1 MSTATA
7 TRRHAQAGPDN
18 GGVPARRAVM
28 RWAWRL
34 FRREWRQQM
43 LVLALITVAV
53 GATVIGAAVATTTPP
68 AANSGFG
75 TAQDLAILASP
86 HLATQI
92 ASLEHRF
99 GRVDVIENEAMA
111 IPGSVNSFDLRA
123 QNPDGPFGPPM
134 LSLVSGHY
142 PTAANQVALTQA
154 VASAFG
160 VTVGDTWPQPGGP
173 ARQVTGIVQ
182 NPQSLLDEFAL
193 VIPGQV
199 TAPTQVTVLFDA
211 PGIRPSTIG
220 PNVETPQSVASSNP
234 LNPVTIVLALAMIGM
249 LLIALVAVGGFTV
262 LAQRRVRSLGMLGA
276 LGATDQRVR
285 LVVRTNGVVVGVVG
299 AVLGLVVGVAG
310 WLAYRPSVESSAHH
324 LIGAFQLPWIVIG
337 PAMALA
343 VVATYFASARPAR
356 AISRLSVVAA
366 LSGRPAPPKQVHR
379 SAIPGI
385 ILLVIAGFALS
396 YAGSSNG
403 GGGAPELLGGL
414 IALVIGV
421 ILLAP
426 TFLSVLAKL
435 AAHTPIAARLALRDL
450 GRYRARSGS
459 ALAAS
464 SLGVLIAVMVCVL
477 TAGRYGNVL
486 DYAGPNLSGD
496 QLIVY
501 APGNGPGN
509 GPGSQPGPGA
519 GSPRTWSA
527 TAHGIASGLGSSD
540 VVELESTSGS
550 LQHAA
555 PGRSWSGPIYLATPQ
570 LLAAFGIKASQ
581 VDPNADILTMRS
593 GLSGLSKMQLV
604 YGNYF
609 GPNGG
614 QGGGPQ
620 QNSFPCPKGECLAGP
635 VIQEAGAL
643 PSGTSAPNTV
653 ITEHAIQQLGLG
665 RSVSVTGWLIQAPHG
680 LTAAQISSARL
691 TAAAKGMSIETRSSA
706 PSSAEILNWATVFG
720 TVLALGILAMTIG
733 LIRSE
738 TASDLRTLTATGAGS
753 ATRRTITAVTAGAL
767 ALAGAVLGTAGAY
780 IAAIAYSWD
789 NKLDGLGSLRNI
801 PVSNLLT
808 IRCRHAARRDGR
820 RLAAG
825 RARADHDREA
835 AHRLGKPR
843 ETTGAGQARR
853 TCPGPFP
860 CAPGSRRRRGPR
872 TAAGP
877 RRRPRRYRRRS
888 RSGWPAPAATRRRR
902 PTGSC
907 RVRRP
912 RPGRPGCRR
921 ASRGPTWRSWPRS
934 ARAPP
939 PPGCPGCTRS
949 AATGAR
955 RPAPRLPPS
964 SPPAADPERGLE
976 LPGGA
981 LADDQAQLVPD
992 RLRDRLVHGV
1002 ARLAQRLRPDH
1013 PPAGH
1018 RRDLGGPAADVDHET
1033 ADPAG
1038 QVEPGAGRRG
1048 DRLVDE
1054 PHVVPGAPDGQRR
1067 DDRAPLHRR
1076 GAAGHADQCVAPQR
1090 AGRAA
1095 GLAQEPVQHLRG
1107 GVQVGDDPVAQRV
1120 DDLDVLRFLVRERVG
1135 GLPYR
1140 GHLADG
1146 RIDRDGGRLLKHNAA
1161 PCHPDERVDRPEVDG
1176 HATAEAHVAPLCPT

>member
-1 MSTATA
+1 MSTATV
-7 TRRHAQAGPDN
+7 TRRPVQAGPDN

-43 LVLALITVAV
+43 LVLALITVSV
-53 GATVIGAAVATTTPP
+53 GAVVIGAAVATATPP

-75 TAQDLAILASP
+75 TAQDLATFQAPDPQLAS
-86 HLATQI
+86 QI

-99 GRVDVIENEAMA
+99 GRADVIENQAMA
-111 IPGSVNSFDLRA
+111 IPGSINSFDLRA
-123 QNPDGPFGPPM
+123 QNPDGPFGQPL

-142 PTAANQVALTQA
+142 PTAANQVALTQG

-160 VTVGDTWPQPGGP
+160 VTVGGTWHQPGGP

-199 TAPTQVTVLFDA
+199 SAPTQVTVLFDA
-211 PGIRPSTIG
+211 PGRSASSIG
-220 PNVETPQSVASSNP
+220 PNVETPQSAAQSNP
-234 LNPVTIVLALAMIGM
+234 LNPVTIVLALTVIGM

-262 LAQRRVRSLGMLGA
+262 LAQRRVRSLGMLAA

-285 LVVRTNGVVVGVVG
+285 LVVRANGVVVGVVG
-299 AVLGLVVGVAG
+299 AVLGLVLGVAG
-310 WLAYRPSVESSAHH
+310 WEIYRPSVESSAHH

-356 AISRLSVVAA
+356 AITRLSIVAA
-366 LSGRPAPPKQVHR
+366 LAGRPAPPKQVHR

-385 ILLVIAGFALS
+385 ILLVIAGFGLS
-396 YAGSSNG
+396 YAGSSTG

-426 TFLSVLAKL
+426 TFLSVLARF

-459 ALAAS
+459 ALAAI
-464 SLGVLIAVMVCVL
+464 SLGVLIAALVCIL

-486 DYAGPNLSGD
+486 DYAGPNLSSE

-501 APGNGPGN
+501 GPGQ
-509 GPGSQPGPGA
+509 GPGFGPGDQPGPGA
-519 GSPRTWSA
+519 GSPQSWSA
-527 TAHGIASGLGSSD
+527 TAHGIASGLGSGD

-550 LQHAA
+550 LMHAA
-555 PGRSWSGPIYLATPQ
+555 PGRSWSGPVYVATPQ

-581 VDPNADILTMRS
+581 VNPNADILTMRP

-609 GPNGG
+609 ETNGGPGNPNGG
-614 QGGGPQ
+614 AQ
-620 QNSFPCPKGECLAGP
+620 QNPYPCATSECLANP
-635 VIQEAGAL
+635 VIQEVGSL

-653 ITEHAIQQLGLG
+653 ITEHAIAELGLG

-780 IAAIAYSWD
+780 IGAIAYSWD
-789 NKLDGLGSLRNI
+789 NKLDGLGSLLNI

-808 IRCRHAARRDGR
+808 ILVGMPLVATIVAW
-820 RLAAG
+820 LLAG
-825 RARADHDREA
+825 REPASIARQ
-835 AHRLGKPR
+835 P
-843 ETTGAGQARR
+843 
-853 TCPGPFP
+853 
-860 CAPGSRRRRGPR
+860 
-872 TAAGP
+872 
-877 RRRPRRYRRRS
+877 
-888 RSGWPAPAATRRRR
+888 
-902 PTGSC
+902 
-907 RVRRP
+907 
-912 RPGRPGCRR
+912 
-921 ASRGPTWRSWPRS
+921 
-934 ARAPP
+934 
-939 PPGCPGCTRS
+939 
-949 AATGAR
+949 
-955 RPAPRLPPS
+955 
-964 SPPAADPERGLE
+964 
-976 LPGGA
+976 
-981 LADDQAQLVPD
+981 
-992 RLRDRLVHGV
+992 
-1002 ARLAQRLRPDH
+1002 
-1013 PPAGH
+1013 
-1018 RRDLGGPAADVDHET
+1018 
-1033 ADPAG
+1033 
-1038 QVEPGAGRRG
+1038 
-1048 DRLVDE
+1048 
-1054 PHVVPGAPDGQRR
+1054 
-1067 DDRAPLHRR
+1067 
-1076 GAAGHADQCVAPQR
+1076 
-1090 AGRAA
+1090 
-1095 GLAQEPVQHLRG
+1095 
-1107 GVQVGDDPVAQRV
+1107 
-1120 DDLDVLRFLVRERVG
+1120 
-1135 GLPYR
+1135 
-1140 GHLADG
+1140 
-1146 RIDRDGGRLLKHNAA
+1146 ID
-1161 PCHPDERVDRPEVDG
+1161 
-1176 HATAEAHVAPLCPT
+1176 